1 MKTRR
6 RNGFKQRTVKMSM
19 KGGGKKRFTK
29 KVDGEEGIYEG
40 EFNDKGERHGKGIM
54 HYTVDDVFYE
64 GDWKNDKMDGNGKF
78 KFTDGENSQ
87 SYEGEFK
94 NNEFHGYGIYTD
106 IDRNKRFTFTYRG
119 YFVNSNRHG
128 MGFNTTTNRMGDG
141 TIYGNYENEVLVK
154 GTGTRCFNDDVKEE
168 GDFEYNEL
176 VKGKKNYWNGLIEE
190 GDFENGEIINGK
202 TTYPDGTVYV
212 GTYNKQGVPD
222 GVGTLVGKFKYHGEY
237 QNGKMSGFGM
247 IAYPDGRVYEG
258 QFIND
263 ENHGMGKLTLPNGTT
278 KTGRFYHNQPSPN
291 VVVLNAAQNSILT
304 ELGLGTTAG
313 RVFSKRGSRRK

>member
-1 MKTRR
+1 
-6 RNGFKQRTVKMSM
+6 M

-106 IDRNKRFTFTYRG
+106 IDRNNRFTYRG
-119 YFVNSNRHG
+119 EFANGKRNG
-128 MGFNTTTNRMGDG
+128 MGFMTTTSIMGHG
-141 TIYGNYENEVLVK
+141 TTYGIYENEVLVK
-154 GTGTRCFNDDVKEE
+154 GTGKRFLKDVKEE
-168 GDFEYNEL
+168 GDFENNTL
-176 VKGKKNYWNGLIEE
+176 VKGTKYYNNHMIEE
-190 GDFENGEIINGK
+190 GDFENDEIINGK
-202 TTYPDGTVYV
+202 TTWPDGTVYV
-212 GTYNKQGVPD
+212 GTYNKQGDPD

-237 QNGKMSGFGM
+237 QNGKMSGIGVLT
-247 IAYPDGRVYEG
+247 YPNGSVYEG
-258 QFIND
+258 QLKND
-263 ENHGMGKLTLPNGTT
+263 KMDGMGKLTLPDGTT
-278 KTGRFYHNQPSPN
+278 TIGRFHHNQPSPD
-291 VVVLNAAQNSILT
+291 VVVLSAAQNSIFT
-304 ELGLGTTAG
+304 ELGPA
-313 RVFSKRGSRRK
+313 RSVFSKTYRRGPRRK